1 MRFKKVYLEIT
12 NVCNLNCAFCPGT
25 ARPPR
30 FMSKDEF
37 THLASRL
44 RPYTDYLYFHLMG
57 EPLMHPELPALLD
70 IAGALGFRVIITT
83 NGTLLP
89 SRGDALLNSECV
101 HKVNISLQ
109 SFEANEGGKFV
120 DYVNQCAAFA
130 AAASAKGKLCVLRLW
145 NKNGLDALNA
155 DIEAALAAH
164 FPPPWRVSR
173 RSRALAE
180 RVYLEPGDKFD
191 WPAPDAPDGGE
202 HVFCYA
208 LRDQLGVLVDGT
220 AVPCC
225 LDGNGRL
232 SLGNLFESSV
242 DDILSSERAQRIYN
256 GFSAHTAAEPLCRR
270 CGYARRFG

>member
-37 THLASRL
+37 THLASQV

-70 IAGALGFRVIITT
+70 IAGAFGFRVIITT

-89 SRGDALLNSECV
+89 SRGEVLLNSDCV

-109 SFEANEGGKFV
+109 SFEANEGGKLI

-155 DIEAALAAH
+155 DIETALAAH
-164 FPPPWRVSR
+164 FPLPWRVSR